1 MSASI
6 EVTSEEASESNMF
19 ATDKN
24 LAVGFGLVSNPNGT
38 MMTGVTY
45 GGGGSE
51 IPEQHLADRIV
62 GYWATA
68 KRKIEC
74 ELRLNVVGN
83 VYPSYKVTMDGSTL
97 YPISISHDWRD
108 DIMRLNLMEV

>member
-1 MSASI
+1 
-6 EVTSEEASESNMF
+6 
-19 ATDKN
+19 
-24 LAVGFGLVSNPNGT
+24 

-83 VYPSYKVTMDGSTL
+83 VYPSYKVTWMVVHFIQSPSVTTGGM
-97 YPISISHDWRD
+97 I
-108 DIMRLNLMEV
+108 

>member
-1 MSASI
+1 
-6 EVTSEEASESNMF
+6 
-19 ATDKN
+19 
-24 LAVGFGLVSNPNGT
+24 

-45 GGGGSE
+45 GGGSSE